1 MILHICVGVTD
12 SLLCLSFSFYV
23 HDLSLVLVVLVKAAH
38 VSASHKTSLC
48 KIHAYHRMFDGL
60 TLYEVFKLFQRQV
73 LQS

>member
-1 MILHICVGVTD
+1 MFVSV
-12 SLLCLSFSFYV
+12 LLTVYSVFLFPLCAL
-23 HDLSLVLVVLVKAAH
+23 LKSLVLVVFVKAAH

-48 KIHAYHRMFDGL
+48 KIHAYHRMFDGF